1 MSRYCTLLLALL
13 ALSACSSET
22 PENIFVGVTASD
34 RIELTAEAAEP
45 VIEIAVAE
53 GSRVAA
59 GDLLVQQDPTRAR
72 ANLATAEAD
81 VAQARARLAELVRG
95 PREEQIRAGRANV
108 SGARDQVRFRTDEFE
123 RISRIYE
130 QDLLSTELRDQAK
143 SRLDAAVSSLELYEA
158 QLEEMLAGTTV
169 EELDQAEAAVAAAE
183 ARVDTARLSLDRLS
197 IRAPVDGL
205 ADSRLFEIGERPVA
219 GQPVFV
225 MLGGEQAYARV
236 YVTEARRVSTT
247 PGSKVRVH
255 VDGIGTPLDGRV
267 RWVSSDA
274 SFTPY
279 YALTEHDR
287 GRLSYVAKVDILG
300 RAERIPDGVPVEVEL
315 LDDAR

>member
-1 MSRYCTLLLALL
+1 MHRHCTLILATVTLI
-13 ALSACSSET
+13 ACSKAPAEDVL
-22 PENIFVGVTASD
+22 VGVTASD

-45 VIEIAVAE
+45 IIDIAVEE

-81 VAQARARLAELVRG
+81 AAQARARLAELVRG

-108 SGARDQVRFRTDEFE
+108 SGARDQVSFRTDEFE
-123 RISRIYE
+123 RISQIYE
-130 QDLLSTELRDQAK
+130 QDLLSTEARDQAK
-143 SRLDAAVSSLELYEA
+143 SRLDAAVASLELYEA
-158 QLEEMLAGTTV
+158 QLEELMAGTTV
-169 EELDQAEAAVAAAE
+169 EELDQAEAAVAAAD
-183 ARVDTARLSLDRLS
+183 ARIDAARLSLDRLS

-205 ADSRLFEIGERPVA
+205 ADSRLFETGERPVA

-225 MLGGEQAYARV
+225 MLGGEQSYARV
-236 YVTEARRVSTT
+236 FVTEARRVGIT
-247 PGSKVRVH
+247 PGTKVRVR
-255 VDGIGTPLDGRV
+255 VDGIDVPLDGRV

-274 SFTPY
+274 TFTPY

-287 GRLSYVAKVDILG
+287 GRLSYAAKVEILG
-300 RAERIPDGVPVEVEL
+300 RKERIPDGVPVEVEL
-315 LDDAR
+315 PDGAR